1 MAQSGTD
8 GGCEHQPR
16 TVRTFSS
23 FLLLARQGREEL
35 LDVEELRSELEH
47 LVVGLTELLP
57 VLLQEISG
65 TLIEPVDEKRV
76 EPLEILQAPY
86 LPFWCEQAVE
96 PLEGR
101 RSYVCHRGEGLGGRT
116 LQSGMVS
123 FAKFDQTGYRT
134 PISAARRQK
143 IAARNHVIVCTSGNN
158 LVKAGGERNR
168 NAVAQK
174 LRTSVTSR

>member
-1 MAQSGTD
+1 MCAIAAKVSAGVP
-8 GGCEHQPR
+8 CSR
-16 TVRTFSS
+16 
-23 FLLLARQGREEL
+23 A
-35 LDVEELRSELEH
+35 
-47 LVVGLTELLP
+47 
-57 VLLQEISG
+57 
-65 TLIEPVDEKRV
+65 
-76 EPLEILQAPY
+76 
-86 LPFWCEQAVE
+86 
-96 PLEGR
+96 
-101 RSYVCHRGEGLGGRT
+101 
-116 LQSGMVS
+116 MVS